1 MAEEFEDTTAFSQ
14 ALANAPDPTIN
25 TGGGS
30 SISSGGSD
38 GGGSSSG
45 GSSTSNYVPEPND
58 GDNSGFFN
66 DNFFKN
72 RQAQQEQ
79 NKDADKNDKGSAD
92 KKGKK
97 GKKGAVFGNA
107 AENYDKTYVY
117 SLLPE
122 EHGVFYKVQII
133 PTDGSEDGKVGNDY
147 MHKKTLD
154 AVVTAVNMV
163 QSVRQQINY
172 TLGNTTY
179 LYVFGENVTEL
190 TIGGFGFWKCKEKG
204 DDWDTPMQLIDF
216 YKANNVSV
224 EGKYCKVLLG
234 NKTFKGYL
242 ISSDI
247 GFTEQNLGLVA
258 FKFMFIGVFE

>member
-1 MAEEFEDTTAFSQ
+1 MAEEFEDTTAYSQ
-14 ALANAPDPTIN
+14 ALSNATDPTIN
-25 TGGGS
+25 TGGGPAVPTS
-30 SISSGGSD
+30 TTSSGG
-38 GGGSSSG
+38 GGVSSG
-45 GSSTSNYVPEPND
+45 GGGASSGGDGWQWSADVQAARQQNLEKDPNLDKD
-58 GDNSGFFN
+58 GNP
-66 DNFFKN
+66 
-72 RQAQQEQ
+72 
-79 NKDADKNDKGSAD
+79 KNDKG
-92 KKGKK
+92 GKK

-107 AENYDKTYVY
+107 AANYDKTYVY

-147 MHKKTLD
+147 MHKKALD

-204 DDWDTPMQLIDF
+204 DDWLTPMQLIDF
-216 YKANNVSV
+216 YKANNVNV

-234 NKTFKGYL
+234 SKTFKGYL